1 MGYIYRLRG
10 YVYKVRGYVYMGL
23 YPQGKGYIFKVR
35 DYGYRVRAISTELG
49 VCLRE

>member
-35 DYGYRVRAISTELG
+35 DYVYRVRAISTELG